1 MAEIRINTTGGLK
14 LYDADDSHYAQIV
27 AGTITANV
35 DLLTLNSAGVTV
47 LDGAID
53 FDIASHDTSNGLKLG
68 GTLVT
73 ATAAELNIMD
83 GVTSTAAE
91 LNILDG
97 VGSTASELNL
107 LDGSAK
113 STSSIT
119 VADADAII
127 CIDGTTTKQIPA
139 SDLKTYAGFTAT
151 SITGATELA
160 VPPAGTDEMVFSDA
174 GTLKRL
180 DLKLMQNRPI
190 FFAYHSGDH
199 AIPNGAAT
207 KLAFDTEVIDS
218 DSCYDHD
225 STIGRA
231 TIPAGM
237 GGVWVFGC
245 KLYCP
250 GIDSTEILRC
260 ELHINGDNATNYYGN
275 MYHTSRSTN
284 ESLTIAAN
292 IVVEAAAADYFEWY
306 CFQNSGDEQNL
317 ASKKGNNQIF
327 GWRIA
332 GGEL

>member
-1 MAEIRINTTGGLK
+1 MSGIVGQNLGRGSGLVKTPSVAADSVTGSEIADDAIDSEHYTDGSIDNAHIADNAIDSEHYAAASIDNAHLADNAADTAEIADNAITLAKMAGGTDGNLISYDTSGNPVAVATGNDG
-14 LYDADDSHYAQIV
+14 QV
-27 AGTITANV
+27 
-35 DLLTLNSAGVTV
+35 LTSAGA
-47 LDGAID
+47 GAVCL
-53 FDIASHDTSNGLKLG
+53 F
-68 GTLVT
+68 
-73 ATAAELNIMD
+73 E
-83 GVTSTAAE
+83 
-91 LNILDG
+91 
-97 VGSTASELNL
+97 
-107 LDGSAK
+107 
-113 STSSIT
+113 
-119 VADADAII
+119 DA
-127 CIDGTTTKQIPA
+127 
-139 SDLKTYAGFTAT
+139 AGFDVT
-151 SITGATELA
+151 SITGATALA
-160 VPPAGTDEMVFSDA
+160 VPPDGDDEIAFSDG

-260 ELHINGDNATNYYGN
+260 ELHINGNNATNYYGN